1 MGGHAPLAP
10 KGIRASAGQ
19 MGEWRW
25 QWAWILGVY
34 ASQTRGGNRWKGWD
48 MEILLEEELHTKGCG
63 QV

>member
-1 MGGHAPLAP
+1 
-10 KGIRASAGQ
+10 